1 MKFKP
6 VLTKIMR
13 ITFVQLTLFLSVL
26 GSAVA
31 KEGRAQSILTQRAS
45 INESNVTLNDVLKK
59 LEKLY
64 TVNFVYSTQLVDVN
78 QRVNVFAQQR
88 PLAEVL
94 EQTLKPLSL
103 TFEASGDVIVIRNLR
118 SEHINNRQPGAGD
131 NRAQTIT
138 GKVVDEKT
146 GEPLPGV
153 TVKVKG
159 TTNGVATNTGG
170 IYSIN
175 VTDGSAILVF
185 SFIGYQE
192 EEKLVGQ
199 SAIVNIV
206 LKEKENKLNEVVVI
220 GYATEKKSQV
230 TGAIGSIKAS
240 DLENQQITRLDDAL
254 RGQIAGVNVI
264 QSSGAPGSTP
274 TVKIRGTTSINSSN
288 PLYVIDGAVID
299 NGGLDNIN
307 PADIESIDVLKD
319 ASAAIY
325 GSRASAGVVIVTTK
339 KGKKGTPQINYSGY
353 YGIQNPIKRLQ
364 MADATQYAQ
373 LRNQSLAN
381 DGKAP
386 AFANPESYGVGT
398 DWQDVLFGK
407 NVPVQNHNL
416 SVGGANDKAS
426 YYMSFGYLDDDG
438 IAVPSIANYK
448 RGNFTVNTTYKVAD
462 WLTVGENLSLS
473 TTKNQLALNTNY
485 IGSNYP
491 LASAILLD
499 PVTPVV
505 VTDINS
511 QPNAVIYRNNAQYLV
526 YDNNGLPYGISPYI
540 QNEAANIAAY
550 VKINEGG
557 YSWATNILG
566 NTFLEIAP
574 IKGLKLRSQISV
586 KAAYYGSNNFVPIYY
601 LSSGTNNLT
610 QTIQNISSSRNITLN
625 WDNTASYT
633 RSFGLHSAT
642 LLVGTSMQNEN
653 GHSLSGAF
661 NGEPVNTFDEASPNF
676 SLANANKIAGGS
688 DAQPYKLASIF
699 GRASYNYAEKY
710 LLDVTLRRDGS
721 SKFGPSN
728 KYAVFPSA
736 GVGYIISKET
746 FFPKTTFI
754 NFLKLRGSYG
764 VLGNEQSLGLFQYT
778 SVIGSGSNYLFGD
791 SQVNIGYRPNG
802 LSNPDLKWEQVKL
815 SNIGLDFV
823 IFGALNGSFEAYK
836 KITNGMLQ
844 QISIPNYIGTTS
856 NPYANIGNLENKGL
870 ELSLNYAGKAGK
882 VSYTLGCNISYN
894 QNKVTYLGTTQY
906 YATGN
911 LRGTSY
917 EIERTTVGQ
926 PYQSFYGFIEQGVF
940 HSQAEINAYTNASG
954 GLVQPNAKPG
964 DFKWTDINGDGKID
978 ANDRT
983 YIGNSVAPYA
993 YGLNVTVAFHHFDLR
1008 AFGQGVWGNKLFQ
1021 DYHRPDYPTAN
1032 YMLESLN
1039 AWSATNPGS
1048 NYPRLSDLD
1057 PNNNI
1062 KNPSN
1067 FFLQSGAYFRLK
1079 TLQLGYSL
1087 PDRLLQ
1093 AAHLKRTRIYLSSN
1107 NLFTITKYTGF
1118 DPEIAGGSDFGIYP
1132 QARTFIVGLDV
1143 SL

>member
-13 ITFVQLTLFLSVL
+13 ITFVQLTLLLSVL

-31 KEGRAQSILTQRAS
+31 REGRAQAILTRKTS
-45 INESNVTLNDVLKK
+45 LNETNVTLNDVLKK
-59 LEKLY
+59 LEKEY
-64 TVNFVYSTQLVDVN
+64 TINFIYSTQLVDVN
-78 QRVNVFAQQR
+78 QRVNVFAQER

-118 SEHINNRQPGAGD
+118 TDVSSTLKQNAIDRKAI
-131 NRAQTIT
+131 AVT
-138 GKVVDEKT
+138 GKVVDEKS

-159 TTNGVATNTGG
+159 TTTGSTTNTNG
-170 IYSIN
+170 IYNIN
-175 VTDGSAILVF
+175 VTDGSAVLVF

-192 EEKLVGQ
+192 QERPVGQ
-199 SAIVNIV
+199 STIINIV

-230 TGAIGSIKAS
+230 TGAISSVRAS
-240 DLENQQITRLDDAL
+240 DIENQQITRIDDAL
-254 RGQIAGVNVI
+254 RGQIAGVNVV

-288 PLYVIDGAVID
+288 PLYVIDGVVID

-339 KGKKGTPQINYSGY
+339 KGKKGTPQISYSGY

-364 MADATQYAQ
+364 MANATQYAQ
-373 LRNQSLAN
+373 LRNQSLIN
-381 DGKAP
+381 DGKAA

-398 DWQDVLFGK
+398 NWQDVLFGK
-407 NVPVQNHNL
+407 NVPIQNHNL
-416 SVGGANDKAS
+416 SVGGANDRAS

-473 TTKNQLALNTNY
+473 TTKSQLALNTNY

-499 PVTPVV
+499 PITPVV
-505 VTDINS
+505 VTDINA
-511 QPNAVIYRNNAQYLV
+511 QPNAVIYNNNAQYIV
-526 YDNNGLPYGISPYI
+526 YDDNGLPYGISPYI

-550 VKINEGG
+550 VKINRGG

-574 IKGLKLRSQISV
+574 IKGLKVRSQISV
-586 KAAYYGSNNFVPIYY
+586 KAAYYGGNNFVPIYY

-610 QTIQNISSSRNITLN
+610 QSIQNLSSSRNITLN
-625 WDNTASYT
+625 WDNTASYN
-633 RSFGLHSAT
+633 RSFGQHNAT
-642 LLVGTSMQNEN
+642 LLVGTSMQSEN

-661 NGEPVNTFDEASPNF
+661 NGEPVNNFYDASPNF

-710 LLDVTLRRDGS
+710 LVDLTLRRDGS
-721 SKFGPSN
+721 SKFGPAN

-736 GVGYIISKET
+736 GVGYIVSKES
-746 FFPKTTFI
+746 FFPKTSFLD
-754 NFLKLRGSYG
+754 FLKLRASYG

-778 SVIGSGSNYLFGD
+778 SIIGSGSNYLFGN
-791 SQVNIGYRPNG
+791 SAVSIGYRPNG
-802 LSNPDLKWEQVKL
+802 LSNPDLKWEQVKMT
-815 SNIGLDFV
+815 NIGLDFV
-823 IFGALNGSFEAYK
+823 MFGTLNGSIEAYQK
-836 KITNGMLQ
+836 NTNGMLQ
-844 QISIPNYIGTTS
+844 QISIPNYIGTSS
-856 NPYANIGNLENKGL
+856 NPYANIGNLQNRGL
-870 ELSLNYAGKAGK
+870 ELSLNYAGKTGK
-882 VSYTLGCNISYN
+882 VSYTVGGNISYN
-894 QNKVTYLGTTQY
+894 KNKVTYLGTTQY
-906 YATGN
+906 YTAGN

-926 PYQSFYGFIEQGVF
+926 PFQSFYGFVEQGIF
-940 HSQAEINAYTNASG
+940 RSQAEINSYTNASG
-954 GLVQPNAKPG
+954 TLVQPNAKPG

-983 YIGNSVAPYA
+983 YLGNSVAPYT
-993 YGLNVTVAFHHFDLR
+993 YGLTVTAAYHHFDLR

-1032 YMLESLN
+1032 YTLDALN
-1039 AWSATNPGS
+1039 AWSPTNAGS
-1048 NYPRLSDLD
+1048 NYPRLSDAD
-1057 PNNNI
+1057 VNNNF

-1087 PDRLLQ
+1087 SDQILQ
-1093 AAHLKRTRIYLSSN
+1093 AAHLKRARIYVSSN

-1118 DPEIAGGSDFGIYP
+1118 DPEISGGSDFGIYP
-1132 QARTFIVGLDV
+1132 QARTFMVGLDV